1 LSKADWDNLQKIR
14 DFLQCFKDA
23 TLSTEGR
30 AATLEK
36 LLPTMDFL
44 LEQFEEGKTRYAN
57 DRYML
62 PCCNSGLSKLQ
73 KYYKFTDQSLVYI
86 AAIVLCP
93 ASKWEYFK
101 QT

>member
-1 LSKADWDNLQKIR
+1 MIDSCLEPQRREAIDVFAVRDKLIQDQLSKTDWDNLQKIK

-36 LLPTMDFL
+36 VLPTMDFL
-44 LEQFEEGKTRYAN
+44 LEQFEEGKTRYTN

-62 PCCNSGLSKLQ
+62 LCCNSGWSKL
-73 KYYKFTDQSLVYI
+73 
-86 AAIVLCP
+86 
-93 ASKWEYFK
+93 
-101 QT
+101 